1 MKTLRKK
8 PVISAL
14 EQRMLFDG
22 AAIGTA
28 VDVLD
33 KSSFSTQ
40 TNDTTVKNSDVT
52 NDNAENSVHKIQATP
67 SNETTTR
74 KEVAFVDTSV
84 KDYET
89 LVQGIGDNVEIY
101 LVNSLDEIQT
111 ILKHETEIDAL
122 HVLSHGSTGEI
133 TVGNDVL
140 NQNTLAHYDALIQTI
155 KNAMSENGDV
165 LLYGCDVAANGE
177 GQAFVNAVAASTDA
191 DIAASNDTTGVG
203 GDWDLE
209 INIGNIEAHSFAI
222 NNFKDNLATINVL
235 VFSKPNMNGS
245 DSNPVESDE
254 SANLASIVKYF
265 INGTHGYSNTYTA
278 YDFSSFN
285 VDSSLTTYSDANLE
299 TKLNNASFL
308 FMPDMESGFNLSTD
322 LPNAAKTVLSNWV
335 HDGGIMMMTGT
346 AGNLDTNF
354 LNAIFGW
361 DLTTQSGSSW
371 NLNTTNAVSTPFEG
385 GPASLSAPSATDSIG
400 KGTVSTFKAIY
411 GTDSDA
417 TVAVIDYGSGKV
429 IFLGYDFYAAG
440 ISGTGFTSTSTQFG
454 ADVSTGGTAGNDWV
468 QQIVPRALQY
478 SAMLSG
484 AGDVGEDGSFTFS
497 SDGFKEGGT
506 ILPKVKITSLPTH
519 GTLTLSGTAVSLNQ
533 EISSS
538 EYANLVFTPESNY
551 NGADG
556 FTWQGWSTTN
566 GTYSANVNYNITIS
580 SVDDAPV
587 FNALTPITYN
597 DSSLND
603 EFSILPG
610 TASATD
616 IDSASLAYSIIGTG
630 VSDGGATV
638 SLVGSYGTLVL
649 NKTTG
654 AYTYAP
660 NATSINALS
669 ATATESFTLQVSDGT
684 NTVTQNLTVTL
695 NGINDLPIITG
706 SETVTVNE
714 DTSITI
720 SGISVSDN
728 DAGSN
733 VKVTISSNHG
743 NLSLGSSGGVTVS
756 GTGTHT
762 LEITGSTANLNST
775 LATLRYQAD
784 SNWFGDD
791 PLTITVNDNQGS
803 GDQPYRINQTGKFF
817 NTLNGHYYE
826 FVSAS
831 GISWTDAKTAA
842 EARTLYGLN
851 GYLVTITSA
860 NENALITSMAGGNGW
875 IGASDSVSEGIWK
888 WVTGPEAGTQ
898 FWTGDTSAGTN
909 STSHYGSAYNSQYA
923 NWDSGEPNNSD
934 ASRGGEDVAH
944 FYYSGANAG
953 KWNDFAANN
962 TSAIAGY
969 IVEYG
974 GAGGTLSAAQLT
986 VKVLSVNDAPTLET
1000 SQTANYTENG
1010 SPIALSPSL
1019 TLSDIDNTTLASA
1032 QVSISSGFL
1041 SGDILSF
1048 TNDGST
1054 MGNITAIYNSS
1065 TGVLT
1070 LTSSGATATLAQWQ
1084 SALRSVTYHS
1094 TSETLSL
1101 TQTTRTVS
1109 WKINDGNLESTVDTS
1124 TLHVTGVNDA
1134 PTISVSTPSGFTEA
1148 TGIDNQNMTQSG
1160 TVTFGDVDS
1169 NVNVTYSYN
1178 NDIAWSGG
1186 TLNSTLSSALSAGFY
1201 ASATNASSGTTTWSY
1216 SVNNVD
1222 LNFLAEGETIT
1233 FSYDVIATDTASATQ
1248 STRITFTITG
1258 TNDAPVFGT
1267 ITSGGTGVV
1276 TAPSAGTTAPSAGV
1290 EIFNNG
1296 LLRFGSGTIDSVN
1309 PSTGM
1314 LEQPWYY
1321 KDGVWNKLTFSSYQL
1336 NMAIAADYNSGSA
1349 KTDTDWNL
1357 EGTVNLTPTFTNTT
1371 VDNSGFNTATGT
1383 GTIVW
1388 SGEITVGTAH
1398 LKVTNVYA
1406 LESGAKYIKANT
1418 YITNLG
1424 TTSTEN
1430 LRFWVGTR
1438 DDFVAGSDSPAKQKG
1453 NIVDG
1458 EFTMIS
1464 NASEQAKAIK
1474 IYTGTGAN
1482 ATAVL
1487 FYSTNENVNTVIAP
1501 GYGWTT
1507 SNQYAPGIDP
1517 LNSVYNQSYDD
1528 GGYAMFTNL
1537 NNINASQTVMF
1548 DWYYAAGAVSELSNI
1563 TSSLEHAAS
1572 TNLQEHSSS
1581 LVLSDDYTITDLDV
1595 TDEVNVAVSSV
1606 QVTLP
1611 SGLTL
1616 PSSYTEEIIKNM
1628 LHINS
1633 NPVIGNDSTTG
1644 TVSWSFNSGA
1654 EHTFNFLGRGQTLT
1668 LLYTLTATDSQGAT
1682 ATTTVSIAIDGVN
1695 DTPTVVVDAGDSDVA
1710 TVNETNTTLS
1720 SSGTLSIEDID
1731 TMDTSFTVSKVGVV
1745 ASGATEGLTLNTNA
1759 LLNMLTVST
1768 HDSDVDWSFNSGS
1781 NYFNALPAGETLTL
1795 TYTIS
1800 VKDSGNA
1807 SVNKTITVHIVGTND
1822 NVALNTPAT
1831 IYYTDTD
1838 ANDVFNATS
1847 SSLSATDIDHNT
1859 VFEYGIDGGVLL
1871 NSTVTKVGLYGTLTL
1886 NTVTGAYTYTPDSD
1900 VINALRANASEAFT
1914 VTVSDNDGSTD
1925 TKQLVIAIDAVNDAP
1940 LLGGA
1945 LHPKTFVENG
1955 SPVQVD
1961 SDITVTDLEG
1971 TSYDGGYISFAV
1983 TTHKESLDTLAI
1995 ASLGGISFEGLHVKY
2010 GNTIIGTIDSVLNG
2024 ENGKELRVHLNE
2036 NAYSSH
2042 VQALARAIT
2051 FSNAS
2056 DNFSDAARTVEI
2068 KVNDGGNGGETAAR
2082 YSVKTA
2088 SVNLQSI
2095 NDLPSIDLNTTTL
2108 IVEKI
2113 IGQNDDGTLAIG
2125 SVLRVSD
2132 LDDTTLSITIETTR
2146 YGHITIND
2154 SITNGLNAS
2163 QIIGNGSR
2171 VVTLSGTIDQIN
2183 ATLAASNGVTYV
2195 AGYGNDYI
2203 TPGADYVKITARDA
2217 LNGTNVSEKLVM
2229 VLPAI
2234 PNIYSDN
2241 IVGAEDNTSSTIAN
2255 INDLVTDINDNGGT
2269 FVFGTGTPDITNASG
2284 TITTA
2289 GTFHAFD
2296 ASTYIYDSNS
2306 KVIGYQLT
2314 NGKIILNE
2322 GKNRIDHPDYAKF
2335 TFIPNENWYGYET
2348 FLYQFTSND
2357 GEVSNIAQVAFFVT
2371 PVNDAPVITIASTTV
2386 TINEDTPFV
2395 FDNTHAIV
2403 LSDVDVIDA
2412 TQRLD
2417 VTLHVTNGTLE
2428 LSQMT
2433 GLSVLEGSNHS
2444 SILKIRGSLEDL
2456 QNAINGLTYTPNR
2469 DYNGS
2474 DSLTISINDLGN
2486 IGEGNRLE
2494 ATQTIAITINALN
2507 DSPVFEAQSGSVIE
2521 GEHLQGVLPASDVD
2535 SGSITFSV
2543 NGTAPEGFVLHDDG
2557 SFTFDSSSY
2566 NYIGQGE
2573 TDTIVIP
2580 IAVTDAEG
2588 LTTIAN
2594 FSITITGTN
2603 DAPTVAS
2610 DNINVEIPFGDVYN
2624 KDISVLF
2631 SDSDASN
2638 VFTFEATNLPIGLSI
2653 DPVTGVISGR
2663 ASQSGVFEIT
2673 LKATD
2678 PFGATI
2684 SRTYSMLVIAP
2695 APLETAKPAPSSGG
2709 TTDTTTTTG
2718 TSSGGTNPLGNTGTT
2733 GGSLGGLGVI
2743 NYAPSTQSSGLPT
2756 EVGRGF
2762 LSTTPSFGNE
2772 ASSGGSGGF
2781 GTSNAQETPRAGT
2794 DAPSSGS
2801 AGERGTQNE
2810 RSASSGDTT
2819 TQRGVQGGSGALQAN
2834 VDVNVLT
2841 NGQIVFNQSSRDS
2854 FSIVGI
2860 AIEEIKLVNN
2870 YIEVKVVDTNLAQS
2884 FVVTLAD
2891 GTELPKGL
2899 SFDPRTGNITGTL
2912 LEELETLHVSIKA
2925 INSDG
2930 TTRVLNLT
2938 IDLKQLKNKNQTDAK
2953 SFVGFKE
2960 QIALETQRL
2969 EHYGSYLTKLLA

>member
-1 MKTLRKK
+1 MKHTRKK
-8 PVISAL
+8 PIISAL

-22 AAIGTA
+22 AAVGTA

-33 KSSFSTQ
+33 KSSFSTH

-52 NDNAENSVHKIQATP
+52 NENAENSVHTAQATP
-67 SNETTTR
+67 SSEPNVR

-89 LVQGIGDNVEIY
+89 LAKGIGDNVEIY
-101 LVNSLDEIQT
+101 LVGSLDEMQT
-111 ILKHETEIDAL
+111 ILQHETKIDAL

-140 NQNTLAHYDALIQTI
+140 NESTLSHYDTLMQSI
-155 KNAMSENGDV
+155 KGAMSENGDV
-165 LLYGCDVAANGE
+165 LLYGCNVASNGE
-177 GQAFVNAVAASTDA
+177 GQAFINAFAVSTDA
-191 DIAASNDTTGVG
+191 DIAASTDTTGIG

-209 INIGNIEAHSFAI
+209 MKSGVIDTESFNIISYQEDLGTPSISGLQNVTFYENDTSVYPASNITITNGTSYAGQYIEYSFTNATSSDQLVLHSASNITANGAI
-222 NNFKDNLATINVL
+222 SVDGSNVYL
-235 VFSKPNMNGS
+235 GNGS
-245 DSNPVESDE
+245 GKDIIGSIDTTYNGINGQKLRINFASSFTNASFETGTITGWTAMNQMIDLGSTAIAGWTSQDTSDY
-254 SANLASIVKYF
+254 SDNANSGGNDNDVPSSTYSTSIVSEADNATDGNYALKLTSSMTTLNGYDVVHGPAVYSSAFEASSGDVIYF
-265 INGTHGYSNTYTA
+265 DWRAYAGGDDFDAFGYIVNVNTGAQIEVLDATGASTTPWTTKATTISTSGTYRFVFVNGTYDASGGKAAGGQLYIDNVRVYGTKVNDAVVTSISKLVSFSNTSDDPSTTA
-278 YDFSSFN
+278 RTFTVTA
-285 VDSSLTTYSDANLE
+285 VDSSG
-299 TKLNNASFL
+299 NAGSA
-308 FMPDMESGFNLSTD
+308 SSTIS
-322 LPNAAKTVLSNWV
+322 V
-335 HDGGIMMMTGT
+335 
-346 AGNLDTNF
+346 
-354 LNAIFGW
+354 
-361 DLTTQSGSSW
+361 
-371 NLNTTNAVSTPFEG
+371 
-385 GPASLSAPSATDSIG
+385 SAT
-400 KGTVSTFKAIY
+400 
-411 GTDSDA
+411 
-417 TVAVIDYGSGKV
+417 
-429 IFLGYDFYAAG
+429 
-440 ISGTGFTSTSTQFG
+440 
-454 ADVSTGGTAGNDWV
+454 
-468 QQIVPRALQY
+468 
-478 SAMLSG
+478 
-484 AGDVGEDGSFTFS
+484 
-497 SDGFKEGGT
+497 
-506 ILPKVKITSLPTH
+506 
-519 GTLTLSGTAVSLNQ
+519 
-533 EISSS
+533 
-538 EYANLVFTPESNY
+538 
-551 NGADG
+551 
-556 FTWQGWSTTN
+556 
-566 GTYSANVNYNITIS
+566 
-580 SVDDAPV
+580 
-587 FNALTPITYN
+587 
-597 DSSLND
+597 
-603 EFSILPG
+603 
-610 TASATD
+610 
-616 IDSASLAYSIIGTG
+616 
-630 VSDGGATV
+630 
-638 SLVGSYGTLVL
+638 
-649 NKTTG
+649 
-654 AYTYAP
+654 
-660 NATSINALS
+660 
-669 ATATESFTLQVSDGT
+669 
-684 NTVTQNLTVTL
+684 
-695 NGINDLPIITG
+695 NDLPYISG
-706 SETVTVNE
+706 RETVTVNE

-733 VKVTISSNHG
+733 VKVTIVSNHG
-743 NLSLGSSGGVTVS
+743 NLSLGSSSGVSVS
-756 GTGTHT
+756 GSGTHT

-817 NTLNGHYYE
+817 NTVNGHYYE

-831 GISWTDAKTAA
+831 GISWTAAKTAA

-860 NENALITSMAGGNGW
+860 SENTLITSMAGGNGW
-875 IGASDSVSEGIWK
+875 IGASDADSEGIWK

-909 STSHYGSAYNSQYA
+909 STSNYGTTYNSQYA

-953 KWNDFAANN
+953 KWNDFAATN
-962 TSAIAGY
+962 TGSIAGY

-986 VKVLSVNDAPTLET
+986 VRVLSLNDAPTLET
-1000 SQTANYTENG
+1000 SHTSDYTENG
-1010 SPIALSPSL
+1010 SAIVLSPAL
-1019 TLSDIDNTTLASA
+1019 TLSDVDNTTLASA
-1032 QVSISSGFL
+1032 QVRISSGFL
-1041 SGDILSF
+1041 SGDVLSF

-1054 MGNITAIYNSS
+1054 MGNIVASYDSA
-1065 TGVLT
+1065 TGILT
-1070 LTSSGATATLAQWQ
+1070 LTSSGSTATLAQWQ

-1101 TQTTRTVS
+1101 TQATRTVS
-1109 WKINDGNLESTVDTS
+1109 WIINDGNVDSTIDTS
-1124 TLHVTGVNDA
+1124 TLHVTGINDA
-1134 PTISVSTPSGFTEA
+1134 PTVSVSTPTGFTE
-1148 TGIDNQNMTQSG
+1148 TSDIDNQNLSQSG
-1160 TVTFGDVDS
+1160 TVSFSDVES
-1169 NVNVTYSYN
+1169 NVTITYSYN
-1178 NDIAWSGG
+1178 NDILWSGG
-1186 TLNSTLSSALSAGFY
+1186 TLNSTLSSALIAGFHTG
-1201 ASATNASSGTTTWSY
+1201 ATNAASGSTSWSY

-1222 LNFLAEGETIT
+1222 LNFLAVGETIT
-1233 FSYDVIATDTASATQ
+1233 FSYNVIATDTAGASQ
-1248 STRITFTITG
+1248 STNITLTITG

-1267 ITSGGTGVV
+1267 ITSGGSGVV
-1276 TAPSAGTTAPSAGV
+1276 TPPASGTTAPNAGV

-1296 LLRFGSGTIDSVN
+1296 LLRFGSGTLDSVN
-1309 PSTGM
+1309 PTTGM

-1321 KDGVWNKLTFSSYQL
+1321 KDGTWNKLTFSSYQL

-1357 EGTVNLTPTFTNTT
+1357 EGTVNLSPTFTNTT
-1371 VDNSGFNTATGT
+1371 VDNSGFNTTTGT

-1388 SGEITVGTAH
+1388 SGEITVGAAH
-1398 LKVTNVYA
+1398 LKVTNVYT

-1464 NASEQAKAIK
+1464 NATEQAKAIK

-1501 GYGWTT
+1501 GYGWST

-1517 LNSVYNQSYDD
+1517 LSSVYNQSYDD

-1581 LVLSDDYTITDLDV
+1581 LVLTDDYTITDIDL

-1611 SGLTL
+1611 SGVSL
-1616 PSSYTEEIIKNM
+1616 PTGYTEEIIQNM

-1633 NPVIGNDSTTG
+1633 NPVIGNDTTTG

-1654 EHTFNFLGRGQTLT
+1654 DHTFNFLGRGQTLT

-1695 DTPTVVVDAGDSDVA
+1695 DTPTVVVNSGDSDTS

-1731 TMDTSFTVSKVGVV
+1731 TSDTSFSVSKAGVV

-1759 LLNMLTVST
+1759 LLNMLSVST
-1768 HDSDVDWSFNSGS
+1768 HDSDVDWSFNSG
-1781 NYFNALPAGETLTL
+1781 NQYFNYLPTGETLTL

-1800 VKDSGNA
+1800 VKDSSNA
-1807 SVNKTITVHIVGTND
+1807 SVTKTITVHIVGTND
-1822 NVALNTPAT
+1822 NVTINTPAT

-1838 ANDVFNATS
+1838 GNDVFTATS
-1847 SSLSATDIDHNT
+1847 SSLSATDSDHGT
-1859 VFEYGIDGGVLL
+1859 IFTYGIEGGTLL
-1871 NSTVTKVGLYGTLTL
+1871 NATVTKVGTYGTLTL
-1886 NTVTGAYTYTPDSD
+1886 NTVTGAYTYTPNADA
-1900 VINALRANASEAFT
+1900 INALHANTSETFT
-1914 VTVSDNDGSTD
+1914 VTVSDNNGSTD
-1925 TKQLVIAIDAVNDAP
+1925 SKQLVIAIDAVNDAP

-1961 SDITVTDLEG
+1961 AEITVTDLEG
-1971 TSYDGGYISFAV
+1971 TSYADGYVSFAISAN
-1983 TTHKESLDTLAI
+1983 KESLDTLAI
-1995 ASLGGISFEGLHVKY
+1995 ASIGGISLDGLHVKY
-2010 GNTIIGTIDSVLNG
+2010 GNVTIGTIDTVLNG
-2024 ENGKELRVHLNE
+2024 ENGHELRVHLNE
-2036 NAYSSH
+2036 NAYSSQ
-2042 VQALARAIT
+2042 VQALARAVT

-2056 DNFSDAARTVEI
+2056 DNFNDAARTVEI
-2068 KVNDGGNGGETAAR
+2068 KVNDGGNGGETSSR
-2082 YSVKTA
+2082 YSMKTA
-2088 SVNLQSI
+2088 SVNLQSV
-2095 NDLPSIDLNTTTL
+2095 NDLPTIDLNTTTL
-2108 IVEKI
+2108 VVEKI
-2113 IGQNDDGTLAIG
+2113 IGQNDNGTLLIG
-2125 SVLRVSD
+2125 SILNVSD
-2132 LDDTTLSITIETTR
+2132 LDSNTLTLTLETTR

-2154 SITNGLNAS
+2154 SIADGLNAS
-2163 QIIGNGSR
+2163 QISGNGSR
-2171 VVTLSGTIDQIN
+2171 IVTLSGTIDQIN

-2203 TPGADYVKITARDA
+2203 TPGADYLKITARDA
-2217 LNGTNVSEKLVM
+2217 LDGTSVSEKLVM

-2241 IVGAEDNTSSTIAN
+2241 IVGAEDNTASIIAD
-2255 INDLVTDINDNGGT
+2255 INTLVTDINDNGGT

-2296 ASTYIYDSNS
+2296 ASTYIYDADS

-2322 GKNRIDHPDYAKF
+2322 GKNRTDHTDYAKF

-2348 FLYQFTSND
+2348 FLYRFTSND
-2357 GEVSNIAQVAFFVT
+2357 GEVSNIAQIAFFVT
-2371 PVNDAPVITIASTTV
+2371 PVNDAPVITIGDHTATTH
-2386 TINEDTPFV
+2386 EDTPFV
-2395 FDNTHAIV
+2395 FENTHAIV
-2403 LSDVDVIDA
+2403 LSDLDIIDA
-2412 TQRLD
+2412 TQLLD
-2417 VTLHVTNGTLE
+2417 VTLRVTSGTLE

-2433 GLSVLEGSNHS
+2433 GLSILEGSNHS
-2444 SILKIRGSLEDL
+2444 SILKVRGSLEDL
-2456 QNAINGLTYTPNR
+2456 QHAVDGLKYTPNH

-2474 DSLTISINDLGN
+2474 DSLTIHINDLGN

-2494 ATQTIAITINALN
+2494 QTQTIAITINAVN
-2507 DSPVFEAQSGSVIE
+2507 DSPVFEAQSGSVTE
-2521 GEHLQGVLPASDVD
+2521 GNQLRGVLPASDVD
-2535 SGSITFSV
+2535 SSSLTFSV
-2543 NGTAPEGFVLHDDG
+2543 YGTAPAGFVLHEDG

-2580 IAVTDAEG
+2580 VAVTDAEG
-2588 LTTIAN
+2588 LTTVSN
-2594 FSITITGTN
+2594 FSVTIAGTN
-2603 DAPTVAS
+2603 DAPTVAL
-2610 DNINVEIPFGDVYN
+2610 DNINVEIPFGDVYT

-2638 VFTFEATNLPIGLSI
+2638 VFAFEATNLPIGLTI

-2695 APLETAKPAPSSGG
+2695 APLETAKPTPSVSGG
-2709 TTDTTTTTG
+2709 TTDTSGGTG
-2718 TSSGGTNPLGNTGTT
+2718 TSAGTNLGNGGST
-2733 GGSLGGLGVI
+2733 GGSLNGLGVL
-2743 NYAPSTQSSGLPT
+2743 NTTPNAPQSGGGLPT
-2756 EVGRGF
+2756 EPGRGF
-2762 LSTTPSFGNE
+2762 LSTSSPSGNE
-2772 ASSGGSGGF
+2772 GLGGENRGIGA
-2781 GTSNAQETPRAGT
+2781 NETTNPRAEARLTGNEQGQG
-2794 DAPSSGS
+2794 D
-2801 AGERGTQNE
+2801 QNE
-2810 RSASSGDTT
+2810 RSASTNETT
-2819 TQRGVQGGSGALQAN
+2819 TQRNVQGGNGALQVN

-2841 NGQIVFNQSSRDS
+2841 NGQIVFNQSNQDS
-2854 FSIVGI
+2854 FSLVGI

-2891 GTELPKGL
+2891 GAALPQGL

-2912 LEELETLHVSIKA
+2912 LDELETLHVSIKA

-2938 IDLKQLKNKNQTDAK
+2938 IDLKQLKTKNQTDAK

-2960 QIALETQRL
+2960 QIALENQRL

>member
-1 MKTLRKK
+1 MKNTRKK

-22 AAIGTA
+22 AAVGTA

-40 TNDTTVKNSDVT
+40 TSDTTVQHSDVT
-52 NDNAENSVHKIQATP
+52 NDNAENNAHKVQATQSSE
-67 SNETTTR
+67 SNTR

-89 LVQGIGDNVEIY
+89 LVKGIGDNVEIY
-101 LVNSLDEIQT
+101 LVSSLDEIQT

-140 NQNTLAHYDALIQTI
+140 NQNTLTHYDALMQTI

-177 GQAFVNAVAASTDA
+177 GQAFINAVAASTDA
-191 DIAASNDTTGVG
+191 DIAASNDITGIG
-203 GDWDLE
+203 GDWNLE
-209 INIGNIEAHSFAI
+209 IKSGNIET
-222 NNFKDNLATINVL
+222 ATIAVEDYQYSL
-235 VFSKPNMNGS
+235 V
-245 DSNPVESDE
+245 
-254 SANLASIVKYF
+254 Y
-265 INGTHGYSNTYTA
+265 
-278 YDFSSFN
+278 
-285 VDSSLTTYSDANLE
+285 LT
-299 TKLNNASFL
+299 
-308 FMPDMESGFNLSTD
+308 
-322 LPNAAKTVLSNWV
+322 
-335 HDGGIMMMTGT
+335 
-346 AGNLDTNF
+346 
-354 LNAIFGW
+354 
-361 DLTTQSGSSW
+361 
-371 NLNTTNAVSTPFEG
+371 
-385 GPASLSAPSATDSIG
+385 
-400 KGTVSTFKAIY
+400 
-411 GTDSDA
+411 TDSDGGFNSSSGIGGSIA
-417 TVAVIDYGSGKV
+417 TTDKINYARGSA
-429 IFLGYDFYAAG
+429 YY
-440 ISGTGFTSTSTQFG
+440 
-454 ADVSTGGTAGNDWV
+454 ND
-468 QQIVPRALQY
+468 LY
-478 SAMLSG
+478 
-484 AGDVGEDGSFTFS
+484 
-497 SDGFKEGGT
+497 
-506 ILPKVKITSLPTH
+506 
-519 GTLTLSGTAVSLNQ
+519 TLS
-533 EISSS
+533 
-538 EYANLVFTPESNY
+538 
-551 NGADG
+551 
-556 FTWQGWSTTN
+556 
-566 GTYSANVNYNITIS
+566 
-580 SVDDAPV
+580 
-587 FNALTPITYN
+587 
-597 DSSLND
+597 
-603 EFSILPG
+603 
-610 TASATD
+610 
-616 IDSASLAYSIIGTG
+616 G
-630 VSDGGATV
+630 VSDGTLIKLYIAQGSLSDPFIQVTDSSGNIVVENDDAGDSGAANGFDAYVKFTWNN
-638 SLVGSYGTLVL
+638 SYTIRATTYSPGAVGSYTIYTDTGTLVIKPDTTPTFTSNAVTLDISDTSDNNSIPSSSGTFTAVDAENDAL
-649 NKTTG
+649 NFSGGSTNSFGTLSVASSG
-654 AYTYAP
+654 SWTWSPNNAYINSLTS
-660 NATSINALS
+660 NAT
-669 ATATESFTLQVSDGT
+669 TTYT
-684 NTVTQNLTVTL
+684 
-695 NGINDLPIITG
+695 
-706 SETVTVNE
+706 
-714 DTSITI
+714 
-720 SGISVSDN
+720 ISVSDGINIRNQTFTVNIVSATN
-728 DAGSN
+728 DAP
-733 VKVTISSNHG
+733 VIT
-743 NLSLGSSGGVTVS
+743 SLGSVSILENTATNVAVYTITATDAENNTLSYSISGVDAQYFD
-756 GTGTHT
+756 
-762 LEITGSTANLNST
+762 INST
-775 LATLRYQAD
+775 NGQITFKNSPDYETK
-784 SNWFGDD
+784 SSYS
-791 PLTITVNDNQGS
+791 LTITALETNG
-803 GDQPYRINQTGKFF
+803 TG
-817 NTLNGHYYE
+817 L
-826 FVSAS
+826 SAS
-831 GISWTDAKTAA
+831 KMITIS
-842 EARTLYGLN
+842 
-851 GYLVTITSA
+851 IA
-860 NENALITSMAGGNGW
+860 NVN
-875 IGASDSVSEGIWK
+875 
-888 WVTGPEAGTQ
+888 
-898 FWTGDTSAGTN
+898 
-909 STSHYGSAYNSQYA
+909 
-923 NWDSGEPNNSD
+923 EPPIIES
-934 ASRGGEDVAH
+934 S
-944 FYYSGANAG
+944 
-953 KWNDFAANN
+953 
-962 TSAIAGY
+962 Y
-969 IVEYG
+969 I
-974 GAGGTLSAAQLT
+974 S
-986 VKVLSVNDAPTLET
+986 
-1000 SQTANYTENG
+1000 NYIENG
-1010 SPIALSPSL
+1010 SSVVLSPSL
-1019 TLSDIDNTTLASA
+1019 TIGNGEASTLASA

-1054 MGNITAIYNSS
+1054 MGNITALYDSS

-1101 TQTTRTVS
+1101 TQATRTVS

-1134 PTISVSTPSGFTEA
+1134 PTISVSTPSGFTET
-1148 TGIDNQNMTQSG
+1148 TGIDNQNLTQSG

-1178 NDIAWSGG
+1178 NDIVWSGG
-1186 TLNSTLSSALSAGFY
+1186 TLNSTLSSALIAGFHT
-1201 ASATNASSGTTTWSY
+1201 SVTNASSGTTTWSY
-1216 SVNNVD
+1216 TANNVD

-1267 ITSGGTGVV
+1267 ITGGGTGVV
-1276 TAPSAGTTAPSAGV
+1276 TPPAAGATSPNAGTEV
-1290 EIFNNG
+1290 FNNG
-1296 LLRFGSGTIDSVN
+1296 LLRFGSGTVDSVN
-1309 PSTGM
+1309 ASTGM

-1321 KDGVWNKLTFSSYQL
+1321 KDGTWYKLTFSSYQL

-1371 VDNSGFNTATGT
+1371 VDNSHFNTTTGT

-1398 LKVTNVYA
+1398 LKVTNVYT

-1453 NIVDG
+1453 NIVNG

-1487 FYSTNENVNTVIAP
+1487 FYSTNTNVNTVIAP

-1537 NNINASQTVMF
+1537 NNVNASQTVMF

-1572 TNLQEHSSS
+1572 TNLQENSSS
-1581 LVLSDDYTITDLDV
+1581 LVLTDDYTITDIDL

-1616 PSSYTEEIIKNM
+1616 PSGYTEEIIKNM

-1633 NPVIGNDSTTG
+1633 NPVIDNDSTTG
-1644 TVSWSFNSGA
+1644 TVSWSFNSGT
-1654 EHTFNFLGRGQTLT
+1654 EHTFNFLGRGQTVT

-1695 DTPTVVVDAGDSDVA
+1695 DTPTVVVDAGDSDVS

-1731 TMDTSFTVSKVGVV
+1731 TMDTSFSVSKVGVV

-1759 LLNMLTVST
+1759 LLNMLSVAT
-1768 HDSDVDWSFNSGS
+1768 HDSDVNWSFNSGS

-1822 NVALNTPAT
+1822 NVILNTPAT

-1859 VFEYGIDGGVLL
+1859 VFTYGIDGGVLL

-1886 NTVTGAYTYTPDSD
+1886 NTVTGAYTYTPNAD
-1900 VINALRANASEAFT
+1900 VINALRANTSEAFT
-1914 VTVSDNDGSTD
+1914 VTLSDNDGSTD

-1940 LLGGA
+1940 LLGGT

-1995 ASLGGISFEGLHVKY
+1995 ASFGGISFEGLHVKY

-2056 DNFSDAARTVEI
+2056 DNFNDAARTVEI

-2125 SVLRVSD
+2125 SILRVSD
-2132 LDDTTLSITIETTR
+2132 LDDTMLSVTIETTR

-2154 SITNGLNAS
+2154 SITNGLSAS
-2163 QIIGNGSR
+2163 QISGNGSR

-2183 ATLAASNGVTYV
+2183 ATLAASNGVTYA

-2203 TPGADYVKITARDA
+2203 TPGADYLKITARDA

-2241 IVGAEDNTSSTIAN
+2241 IVGAEDNTSSIIAN
-2255 INDLVTDINDNGGT
+2255 INNLVTDINDNGGT

-2296 ASTYIYDSNS
+2296 ASTYIYDSNA

-2314 NGKIILNE
+2314 NGKIMLNE
-2322 GKNRIDHPDYAKF
+2322 GKNRADHPDYAKF

-2371 PVNDAPVITIASTTV
+2371 PVNDAPVITITDTTV

-2403 LSDVDVIDA
+2403 LSDLDVIDA
-2412 TQRLD
+2412 SQLLD

-2428 LSQMT
+2428 LSQTT

-2456 QNAINGLTYTPNR
+2456 QNAINGLTYTPNS

-2494 ATQTIAITINALN
+2494 ATQTIAITVNAVN

-2543 NGTAPEGFVLHDDG
+2543 SGTAPEGFILHNDG

-2566 NYIGQGE
+2566 NYVGQGE

-2610 DNINVEIPFGDVYN
+2610 DNIDVEIPFGDVYR
-2624 KDISVLF
+2624 KDIAVLF

-2653 DPVTGVISGR
+2653 DPDTGVISGR

-2709 TTDTTTTTG
+2709 SADASTPTG
-2718 TSSGGTNPLGNTGTT
+2718 SSSGGTNPFGNPGTT

-2743 NYAPSTQSSGLPT
+2743 NYAPSAQSSGLPT

-2762 LSTTPSFGNE
+2762 LSTTPSSGSE
-2772 ASSGGSGGF
+2772 ASSGGSGSF
-2781 GTSNAQETPRAGT
+2781 GTSSTQETPRAGT

-2801 AGERGTQNE
+2801 AGERDTQNE

-2819 TQRGVQGGSGALQAN
+2819 TQRGVQGGSGVLQAN

-2891 GTELPKGL
+2891 GAALPKGL

-2953 SFVGFKE
+2953 NFVGFKE